1 MIKPDKKD
9 VDTIDG
15 LMKAVYEIVS
25 GKKGEPRQWDRD
37 RYIHHPKAVYSF
49 PP

>member
-15 LMKAVYEIVS
+15 LMKAVYEIV